1 MLMISY
7 CKQSYLRPNYSE
19 RVIKDNSEK
28 VVNFVT
34 LNTKMPYCV
43 SVVSEND
50 KKCSN
55 EGPQQRDHTFVR
67 AFVCVEILQFA
78 ISGLAPLTFNV

>member
-43 SVVSEND
+43 SVALEND

-55 EGPQQRDHTFVR
+55 EGLQQENIGFFRKTIR
-67 AFVCVEILQFA
+67 L
-78 ISGLAPLTFNV
+78 